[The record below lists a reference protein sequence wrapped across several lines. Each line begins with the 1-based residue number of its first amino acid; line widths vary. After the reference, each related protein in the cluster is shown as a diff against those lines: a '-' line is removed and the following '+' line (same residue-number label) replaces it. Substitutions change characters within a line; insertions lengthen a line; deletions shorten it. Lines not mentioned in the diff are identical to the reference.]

1 MLWCFV
7 LGAEAPLLLGIVGCS
22 MLQAFDWLAALLPLL
37 IGSEPYVQHAES
49 I

>member
-1 MLWCFV
+1 
-7 LGAEAPLLLGIVGCS
+7 

-37 IGSEPYVQHAES
+37 IGSEPYVHHVES

>member
-1 MLWCFV
+1 MS
-7 LGAEAPLLLGIVGCS
+7 LLIGCS
-22 MLQAFDWLAALLPLL
+22 MLQEFDWLAALLPLL